1 MNQRY
6 LILLLALPLLAI
18 LYVVKSAGD
27 RRAAHPIPDP
37 HAGHNHAP
45 GEHHLDEEP
54 STGPASKSRDRLED
68 GSGRA
73 KTITTASGLQYQVL
87 VAGTGPQPGPEDR
100 VQVHYEGT
108 LPDGTVF
115 DSSHDRGAPTTFPLN
130 AVIKGWQEGLQLMRV
145 GGKTRFIIPPDLAY
159 GERDLT
165 PTIPA
170 NATLTF
176 EIELLSINIVGITD
190 GRIEMPDFTTRR
202 IEPGDPSPP
211 PNE

>member
-1 MNQRY
+1 MNRRY

-18 LYVVKSAGD
+18 LYVIKSAGD
-27 RRAAHPIPDP
+27 RRAASTIPDP

-45 GEHHLDEEP
+45 GEHHHDESP
-54 STGPASKSRDRLED
+54 SAGPATKSRDRLED
-68 GSGRA
+68 NGGRA

-87 VAGTGPQPGPEDR
+87 VEGTGPQPGPDDR
-100 VQVHYEGT
+100 VEVHYVGT

-115 DSSHDRGAPTTFPLN
+115 DSSRERGSPTTFPLN
-130 AVIKGWQEGLQLMRV
+130 AVIKGWTEGLQLMRV

-165 PTIPA
+165 PTIPE

-176 EIELLSINIVGITD
+176 EVELIGIETPEVL
-190 GRIEMPDFTTRR
+190 RR
-202 IEPGDPSPP
+202 VTVQPPSPEP
-211 PNE
+211 